1 MIASPSLHAALALTL
16 IALATSACAQSAPAP
31 ASATPAT
38 DASPS
43 AVASTLEPLHDPHL
57 ARVGAAIEAAEA
69 GRFRAVEFRDL
80 ANHPLFAWI
89 EYASL
94 RRGLDG
100 LPTARARD
108 FLERHA
114 GTPAAETFRHAWLI
128 QLARRED
135 WNGFLADWHGDTD
148 DTTLA
153 CHKLHAEQA
162 LGRAGGDWNV
172 RAQAIWSRTG
182 ESLPKACDAVFDA
195 LAARGGLGADM
206 RWQRF
211 DKAAD
216 AWQPG
221 VMRSIARGLPADQQ
235 ALANDYAAFI
245 DAPHARALDWPK
257 TERSRRVASQ
267 GLARLGKADPD
278 RAEQLLPQYAQALRF
293 DQADRGRAL
302 YQIALWTVAS
312 YLPDS
317 ARRLNAVPDASY
329 DPRLHEWR
337 VREALSRSDWSAALA
352 AIRKM
357 DAEQRAESRWRYFEA
372 RLAEKTGDRATAQ
385 RLYRQA
391 ATESDFHGFLAAD
404 RAGLPYTLC
413 PWQPRADAAAIA
425 KVTGDPALRRAV
437 SLARLERA
445 GWAVAEWKDALSR
458 FSDAERLIAVE
469 YAQANGW
476 FDRAVFGLQLSNP
489 DERRLYDLRFP
500 LHHDATI
507 RREAAK
513 NRLDP
518 AWVAAEIRA
527 ESTFNPR
534 ARSSAN
540 ALGLMQILPGTGAAT
555 AARLGLPWGGA
566 ASLYDADTN
575 IILGSAY
582 LRQMMDENGG
592 QPYFAIAGYNAGPTP
607 LLRWRTQRPGMD
619 PDFWIETVSYRE
631 TREYIARVLAFSV
644 IYDWKLDGDAL
655 RLEDRIRGR
664 TQGPRKGFVC
674 AATDAQSAAVR
685 EDGGQP

>member
-1 MIASPSLHAALALTL
+1 MIAAPSLHAALAL
-16 IALATSACAQSAPAP
+16 ALVAFATSACAQSAPATAAGNATAN
-31 ASATPAT
+31 ASA
-38 DASPS
+38 S
-43 AVASTLEPLHDPHL
+43 ARASTLEPLTDPRL
-57 ARVGAAIEAAEA
+57 PRIEQAIGAAQS
-69 GRFRAVEFRDL
+69 GQFRAVEYRDL
-80 ANHPLFAWI
+80 ADHPLFAWV

-100 LPTARARD
+100 LPSARAQD
-108 FLERHA
+108 FLQRRGGQAA
-114 GTPAAETFRHAWLI
+114 GETFRRAWLM

-135 WNGFLADWHGDTD
+135 WSGFLAAWRDGAD
-148 DTTLA
+148 DTPLA

-162 LGRAGGDWNV
+162 LGRAGQDWNA
-172 RAQAIWSRTG
+172 RAQAIWLSSGR
-182 ESLPKACDAVFDA
+182 SLPNACDPVFDT
-195 LAARGGLGADM
+195 LAARGGLTAEL

-211 DKAAD
+211 DKATD
-216 AWQPG
+216 AWQSG
-221 VMRSIARGLPADQQ
+221 MMRSIARGLPADQRE
-235 ALANDYAAFI
+235 LANDYAAFI
-245 DAPHARALDWPK
+245 DSPHTRALRWPK

-278 RAEQLLPQYAQALRF
+278 RAEQLLPQYAQALQF
-293 DQADRGRAL
+293 DDADRGRAL

-317 ARRLNAVPDASY
+317 ARRLNAVPEASY

-337 VREALSRSDWSAALA
+337 VREALSRSDWGAALT
-352 AIRKM
+352 AIGKM
-357 DAEQRAESRWRYFEA
+357 GAEQRGESRWRYFEA
-372 RLAEKTGDRATAQ
+372 RLREKTGDGAAAQ
-385 RLYRQA
+385 RLYRQT

-413 PWQPRADAAAIA
+413 PLQPRPDAAAVA
-425 KVTGDPALRRAV
+425 KVTGDPALGRAV
-437 SLARLERA
+437 SLMRLEKI

-500 LHHDATI
+500 LHHDATL

-534 ARSSAN
+534 ARSQAN
-540 ALGLMQILPGTGAAT
+540 ALGLMQILPATGAAV
-555 AARLGLPWGGA
+555 AAKLGLPWGGA

-674 AATDAQSAAVR
+674 AAAGAEGANR
-685 EDGGQP
+685 